1 MDNVVLGDGY
11 YMILRRIRHIKN
23 LKNRYKMLN
32 IFFHMFITY
41 RLDMAERVIVIIGDR
56 KSVV

>member
-1 MDNVVLGDGY
+1 MDNVVEGDGY

-23 LKNRYKMLN
+23 FLNRYKMLN

-41 RLDMAERVIVIIGDR
+41 RLGMAERVIVIIGA
-56 KSVV
+56 

>member
-11 YMILRRIRHIKN
+11 YMIRLIKN

-41 RLDMAERVIVIIGDR
+41 RLDMAERVIVIIGA
-56 KSVV
+56 